1 MVSYNPKDW
10 FKLIFQFHKSDT
22 IRMLMPTMLIL
33 GIMTWAYVRLELHY
47 PFLQV
52 QGLVIFH
59 QLSGFM
65 ISMVLVFRIN
75 SAYDRWWEGR
85 KLWGSLLNHS
95 RVLALRAAS
104 LTEDSSIRARCAAL
118 ISNYAIVLKNHLRDQ
133 NASAE
138 LIRIDDAFENQ
149 INKYSH
155 QPNFVLDQ
163 LNKELSAL
171 CKNASSSAL
180 PIAENIQALADIC
193 GGCER
198 IRNTPIPFS
207 YSIFI
212 KKIIFLYVVT
222 LPLGLSVNIGY
233 FAIPVVMFLF
243 YAFAS
248 LELISEEIEDPFG
261 NDANDLPTDELAA
274 KIKANT
280 SEIMNLV

>member
-22 IRMLMPTMLIL
+22 FRMLMPTMLIL
-33 GIMTWAYVRLELHY
+33 GVITGGYVKLEQHY
-47 PFLQV
+47 PVLQV

-95 RVLALRAAS
+95 RILAVRAAS
-104 LTEDSSIRARCAAL
+104 LTADFASRAKCAAL
-118 ISNYAIVLKNHLRDQ
+118 ITNFAIVLKNHLRDQ
-133 NASAE
+133 HSTEELLSIAGPFSEQLASH
-138 LIRIDDAFENQ
+138 
-149 INKYSH
+149 SH
-155 QPNFVLDQ
+155 KPNFVLQQ
-163 LNKELSAL
+163 LHAELKAL
-171 CKNASSSAL
+171 SKDSPSDML

-198 IRNTPIPFS
+198 IRHTPIPFS

-212 KKIIFLYVVT
+212 KKIIFLYVIT

-261 NDANDLPTDELAA
+261 IDANDLPTDELTV
-274 KIKANT
+274 KIKVNT
-280 SEIMNLV
+280 AEILNIK